1 MEYTFTHTAAE
12 LNANN
17 TASYNRALVQFE
29 EEAEVPQELS
39 CNHYL
44 KNLIKTNLRLLKLN
58 ELSAIVLL

>member
-1 MEYTFTHTAAE
+1 MEYNITSAVE

-17 TASYNRALVQFE
+17 AASYTEATAQFE
-29 EEAEVPQELS
+29 NEAKVPQELS

-58 ELSAIVLL
+58 ELNAIVLL

>member
-1 MEYTFTHTAAE
+1 MEYNITHTAE

-17 TASYNRALVQFE
+17 ALSYTKAAAQFE
-29 EEAEVPQELS
+29 DEARVPQELS

>member
-1 MEYTFTHTAAE
+1 MEYTFTHTAE

-17 TASYNRALVQFE
+17 TASYNKAVSQFE
-29 EEAEVPQELS
+29 NEAKVPQDLS
-39 CNHYL
+39 CNQYL

>member
-1 MEYTFTHTAAE
+1 MEHIFTHAAE

-17 TASYNRALVQFE
+17 AVFHNGAVAQFE
-29 EEAEVPQELS
+29 KEAEIPQELS